1 LTNERGRLPTQGI
14 RERMIEDDDRR
25 SHV

>member
-1 LTNERGRLPTQGI
+1 LTNERGRLPTQGDP
-14 RERMIEDDDRR
+14 ERMIEDDDGR